1 MHPTIG
7 GVPQLVVLAPENE
20 RGRRI
25 ELSQDHLLVGRGDAC
40 DVRFDD
46 PFVSRTHAR
55 LERHGQAVYVQDL
68 GSSAGTFVNGVAAT
82 GPHELRHGDL
92 VRLAD
97 VELRFAAAEE
107 RAAQTRMA
115 PGGTSA
121 PGGTAAPMSP
131 VNYDIGYQRDGVFHN
146 VGRDQYQY
154 VMQQRESFLRHVA
167 ATKTKARW
175 LIWLGFAFTAVGFA
189 MFASGVL
196 GFLSSITDAVQNGTE
211 PQTVSP
217 FGGDIGGFP
226 SGLVGAVLASIG
238 SFMIILG
245 IVLHVVAASRR
256 KRVDREYPVPF
267 QQ

>member
-1 MHPTIG
+1 M
-7 GVPQLVVLAPENE
+7 
-20 RGRRI
+20 
-25 ELSQDHLLVGRGDAC
+25 
-40 DVRFDD
+40 RFDD

-68 GSSAGTFVNGVAAT
+68 GSSAGTYVNGVAAS
-82 GPHELRHGDL
+82 GPRELRNGDI

-107 RAAQTRMA
+107 RGAETRMA
-115 PGGTSA
+115 PGGA
-121 PGGTAAPMSP
+121 AAPVSP
-131 VNYDIGYQRDGVFHN
+131 VNFDIGYQRDGVFHN

-154 VMQQRESFLRHVA
+154 IMQQRESFLRHVA

-175 LIWLGFAFTAVGFA
+175 LVWLGFAFTVVGFA

-196 GFLSSITDAVQNGTE
+196 GFLSSITDAVQTGAE
-211 PQTVSP
+211 PSGTVSP
-217 FGGDIGGFP
+217 FGGDVGGFP
-226 SGLVGAVLASIG
+226 SGLVGWVLAAIG

-256 KRVDREYPVPF
+256 KRVDREYPMPF
-267 QQ
+267 HP

>member
-1 MHPTIG
+1 MHPMIG
-7 GVPQLVVLAPENE
+7 SFPQLVVLAPDNE

-25 ELSQDHLLVGRGDAC
+25 ELTRDHLLVGRDDGC

-46 PFVSRTHAR
+46 PYVSRTHAR
-55 LERHGQAVYVQDL
+55 LQRHGQAVYVQDL
-68 GSSAGTFVNGVAAT
+68 GSSAGTLVNGVAAS
-82 GPHELRHGDL
+82 GPRELRHGDI
-92 VRLAD
+92 VRFAD
-97 VELRFAAAEE
+97 VELRFTAAEE
-107 RAAQTRMA
+107 RAAETRMSPLA
-115 PGGTSA
+115 TEGSV
-121 PGGTAAPMSP
+121 SP

-154 VMQQRESFLRHVA
+154 IMEQRESFLRHVA

-175 LIWLGFAFTAVGFA
+175 LVWLGFALTAVGFA

-196 GFLSSITDAVQNGTE
+196 GFISSVSDAVQSGTE
-211 PQTVSP
+211 PSATVSP
-217 FGGDIGGFP
+217 FGGDVGGFP
-226 SGLVGAVLASIG
+226 SGLIGWVLGAIG

-267 QQ
+267 HH